1 MFIDKTFKA
10 GKISASEKMRLQD
23 SIELED
29 RKPKS
34 EENVKDSLKKEFS
47 RLRIKHNRVE
57 HTKDDESKKS
67 DVTSFYTNGDSRSR
81 YNAWKNSPSFGN
93 FKCSNSKPNFWRSK
107 SGNQYVRNLSSS
119 SSKGF
124 RSSSRLGSASRTRYD
139 DQNKTRD
146 DLSDSELKNIKETL
160 KKIEKDVR
168 ELKKLNVQV
177 LILLQL
183 KMMRLLNLS

>member
-1 MFIDKTFKA
+1 MFQNVYIWDNFEELINVAERENFKEHFKYCMGLMFIDKTFKA

-47 RLRIKHNRVE
+47 RLKIEHNRVE

-93 FKCSNSKPNFWRSK
+93 FKRSNSKPN
-107 SGNQYVRNLSSS
+107 
-119 SSKGF
+119 
-124 RSSSRLGSASRTRYD
+124 
-139 DQNKTRD
+139 
-146 DLSDSELKNIKETL
+146 
-160 KKIEKDVR
+160 
-168 ELKKLNVQV
+168 
-177 LILLQL
+177 
-183 KMMRLLNLS
+183 